1 MIEFILDIKS
11 RNQTLYSFGLIC
23 LVFSLLM
30 LILTKTSQT
39 SVYGVNA
46 YYKPFK
52 FAFSTFLFAWTMGW
66 YCHYLSRFNIDLYNW
81 TVIILLGFEIV
92 YIAIMAGRG
101 QTSHY
106 NVSNPFYSAMFSLM
120 ALAAT
125 WVTLHTAYIGYL
137 FFQQSFPELPLYY
150 VWAIRI
156 GIILFTIFS
165 LEGFAMGGRMSHS
178 VGAIND
184 NSNWFI
190 LGWSKTVGDL
200 RVAHFIGM
208 HAIQVL
214 PILSFYLLKNTKAT
228 IFIGLL
234 YGILAFSVLF
244 QALKGKPLLGN
255 GDRKEKIEKF

>member
-1 MIEFILDIKS
+1 
-11 RNQTLYSFGLIC
+11 
-23 LVFSLLM
+23 
-30 LILTKTSQT
+30 
-39 SVYGVNA
+39 
-46 YYKPFK
+46 
-52 FAFSTFLFAWTMGW
+52 
-66 YCHYLSRFNIDLYNW
+66 
-81 TVIILLGFEIV
+81 
-92 YIAIMAGRG
+92 MA
-101 QTSHY
+101 
-106 NVSNPFYSAMFSLM
+106 V
-120 ALAAT
+120 AAT

-137 FFQQSFPELPLYY
+137 FFQQSFPELPVYY

-184 NSNWFI
+184 NSNWLI

-228 IFIGLL
+228 IFVGLL
-234 YGILAFSVLF
+234 YGVLAFSVLF

-255 GDRKEKIEKF
+255 TDKQSSIDSE